1 MADTIIGT
9 AGAFFTL
16 VLIALASFFIGLII
30 FGVVDLAKVRHGQRQ
45 RRRHSSPRGKVT
57 TSPLTLADHLH
68 RSARHAAAAVLG
80 TNGLSPDAP
89 PPADAEAQWRVA
101 VEFAAA
107 LLLLTEAHLET
118 RLRTGHAE
126 TYLRALG
133 DLCAGNLFR
142 SHPGAC
148 GLSVHRLLAE
158 ARAAL
163 AAPETVPRDL
173 LAPAPVLE
181 RRLAERI
188 AVYLPPPPDAQ
199 RLQNTVSDLVRSSVA
214 LDIEPCLR

>member
-16 VLIALASFFIGLII
+16 VLITLASFFIGLII

-80 TNGLSPDAP
+80 TNGLSPDI

-107 LLLLTEAHLET
+107 LLLLTDAHLEA
-118 RLRTGHAE
+118 RLRTGHSE

-173 LAPAPVLE
+173 LAPAPDLE

-188 AVYLPPPPDAQ
+188 AVYLPAPPDAQ
-199 RLQNTVSDLVRSSVA
+199 RLRNAVSDLVRSSVA
-214 LDIEPCLR
+214 LDIAPSLR